1 MTTPLREGVK
11 NHLNQYQLND
21 DQMQHLMAMQEESVV
36 AEKPSQP
43 QGWNIRAMQLA
54 SVAAALVI
62 AVLLAWPAAYSP
74 RNDSKM
80 PLAIAM
86 EVAKNH
92 IKLKPLEVK
101 SPALEPIRRY
111 FTELDFTPVK
121 SQLYDSRGNSLLG
134 ARYCSIAGVSAAQ
147 LRYKDEL
154 GQFQTLYEVGY
165 DPAIYG
171 VLPDINKGETPLT
184 IVARGVKTTIWVEQ
198 DLLMVSAE
206 NNDVGDDLHK

>member
-1 MTTPLREGVK
+1 MNMPLREGVE
-11 NHLNQYQLND
+11 NHLNQYQLNN
-21 DQMQHLMAMQEESVV
+21 DQMQRLMAM
-36 AEKPSQP
+36 EKDSSLAKEPLQA
-43 QGWNIRAMQLA
+43 QGWNIRSMQLA

-62 AVLLAWPAAYSP
+62 AVLFAWPASYTL
-74 RNDSKM
+74 RNDSNM
-80 PLAIAM
+80 PLSIAM

-101 SPALEPIRRY
+101 TPTLAPIRRY
-111 FTELDFTPVK
+111 FTELDFSPVK
-121 SQLYDSRGNSLLG
+121 SQLYGRRGNSLLG

-147 LRYKDEL
+147 LRYQDEL

-171 VLPDINKGETPLT
+171 PLPDINKGETPLT

-206 NNDVGDDLHK
+206 NNDVAD

>member
-1 MTTPLREGVK
+1 MNMPLREGVE

-21 DQMQHLMAMQEESVV
+21 NQMQSLMAMQTESSV
-36 AEKPSQP
+36 AEKPLQA
-43 QGWNIRAMQLA
+43 QRWNIRSMQFA

-62 AVLLAWPAAYSP
+62 AVLLAWPATHSL
-74 RNDSKM
+74 RNESQM

-101 SPALEPIRRY
+101 TPALAPIRRY
-111 FTELDFTPVK
+111 FTELDFLPVK
-121 SQLYDSRGNSLLG
+121 SQLYSRRGNSLLG

-154 GQFQTLYEVGY
+154 GQYQTLYEVGY
-165 DPAIYG
+165 DPLIYG
-171 VLPDINKGETPLT
+171 PLPDINKGETPLT
-184 IVARGVKTTIWVEQ
+184 IIVRGVKTIIWVEQ

-206 NNDVGDDLHK
+206 NNDIED